1 MALMICSIFTLV
13 FFAVGASAQDE
24 ETPGLASPAVNWAAL
39 LDKSSWL
46 AFVVV
51 VSVLLYRFGTAGIRI
66 CSHLAMEYLSRYV
79 VGYYIENMTLTA
91 FQAACFGPVPPPPAD
106 PTSDSDGSAIELS
119 NLPPLPASG
128 STPDLLDS
136 PVPDSGSPTLVEK
149 YENKN
154 VMAIAGIN

>member
-1 MALMICSIFTLV
+1 MICSIFTLV

-66 CSHLAMEYLSRYV
+66 CSHLAMEYLSRR
-79 VGYYIENMTLTA
+79 LFRPRA
-91 FQAACFGPVPPPPAD
+91 PPPAD
-106 PTSDSDGSAIELS
+106 PPTDSDGSAIELN

-136 PVPDSGSPTLVEK
+136 PVPDSGSPTLVEVSARRRLITK
-149 YENKN
+149 
-154 VMAIAGIN
+154 

>member
-1 MALMICSIFTLV
+1 MICSIFTLV

-66 CSHLAMEYLSRYV
+66 CSHLAMEYY
-79 VGYYIENMTLTA
+79 YYIENMTLTA
-91 FQAACFGPVPPPPAD
+91 FQAA
-106 PTSDSDGSAIELS
+106 SIELS

-136 PVPDSGSPTLVEK
+136 PVPDSGSPTLVEVSARRRLITK
-149 YENKN
+149 
-154 VMAIAGIN
+154 